1 MQTSSNRD
9 TQSPSRFPEVNT
21 ATSCVQVAGKGGL
34 LDPLFTE
41 HQVLLHFLQK
51 PHTGNVCNKWEWNTA
66 IKDQMQV
73 PRDLQV
79 PRTAE
84 LSLW

>member
-9 TQSPSRFPEVNT
+9 TIAKQISEANT
-21 ATSCVQVAGKGGL
+21 AISCVQAAGKKGIL
-34 LDPLFTE
+34 EPLFTG

-51 PHTGNVCNKWEWNTA
+51 PHIGNACNKWKRNTA

-73 PRDLQV
+73 PRDLEICRC
-79 PRTAE
+79 PE
-84 LSLW
+84 LLS